1 MNKMEVDIMNLKLLK
16 LLANNARYKVSELA
30 TMLGISEDE
39 VIFETAKLENEGLI
53 RGYKAVVDWEKLNT
67 AVVSALIELKV
78 SPQADYGFEEI
89 AKRVMMYPEVETVY
103 LMSGGYDLCVMV
115 KGKTFQE
122 VAMFVA
128 KELSTID
135 AVMSTATHF
144 ILRRYKELDVILCDN
159 ENDDRGSLSL

>member
-1 MNKMEVDIMNLKLLK
+1 MNLKLLK
-16 LLANNARYKVSELA
+16 LLSKNARYSISELA
-30 TMLGISEDE
+30 TMLGISDE
-39 VIFETAKLENEGLI
+39 EVSSEMAKLEKEGLI
-53 RGYKAVVDWEKLNT
+53 CGYKAVVDWEKLDT
-67 AVVSALIELKV
+67 TVVSAVIELKV

-89 AKRVMMYPEVETVY
+89 AKRIMMYPEVETVY

-115 KGKTFQE
+115 KGKTFQQ

-144 ILRRYKELDVILCDN
+144 ILRRYKEMDVILCDGD
-159 ENDDRGSLSL
+159 NDDRGSVSL